1 MLKDKPH
8 LQKCLTCCRYCR
20 ILFLTHPRNAGR
32 NDLRCPFGCRQVHR
46 NKSAIRR
53 STEYYRSKE
62 GKEKKKHLNARRSHR
77 VSFSE
82 SSQDENSDSGC
93 IATVDQTT
101 LFHIQM
107 TTSLIEE
114 RLVGLNEINCMVDK
128 ILRQLSIDIRKKFDY
143 ADSYPQKNPP

>member
-1 MLKDKPH
+1 MLKNKPH
-8 LQKCLTCCRYCR
+8 LQKCLTCCRHCR
-20 ILFLTHPRNAGR
+20 ILFLTHPRNTNR

-62 GKEKKKHLNARRSHR
+62 GKEKKKHLNARRNR
-77 VSFSE
+77 RASFAE
-82 SSQDENSDSGC
+82 SSHDENSDSTFGD
-93 IATVDQTT
+93 TVDQTT

-114 RLVGLNEINCMVDK
+114 RLVGLNETICMVDK

-143 ADSYPQKNPP
+143 AASYPQKNPP